1 MSIPKICYALFMGG
15 AAWSSPNISIV
26 VTGDEWME
34 AMLMQIDV
42 LIVQTAAST
51 QHICRDL
58 SQY

>member
-1 MSIPKICYALFMGG
+1 MHYLWG